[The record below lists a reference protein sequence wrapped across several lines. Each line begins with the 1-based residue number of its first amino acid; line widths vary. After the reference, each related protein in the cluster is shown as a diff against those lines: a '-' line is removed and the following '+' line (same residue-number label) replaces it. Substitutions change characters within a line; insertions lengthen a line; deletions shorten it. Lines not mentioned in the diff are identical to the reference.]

1 MLINKNNVY
10 YRKWAVTNPKAVL
23 LSVHGMGAQSER
35 SDDMAK
41 FLKTKKITTYAI
53 ELRGYGELAQ
63 KPGYVKS
70 MKVYHE
76 DIKILKEIIKAENKG
91 KPIFIIGES
100 MGGVISHITVLDY
113 DNDYAGLIEVVPVY
127 LDNMNISVAQKVSFA
142 TSAIFNPEKPILM
155 PFKSEEL
162 TRDKAVLKKLNN
174 DKREIKIAS
183 AGLLVNMLFA
193 QLRALFN
200 PKGIKIPVLFLLA
213 GKDTLGDNKTST
225 GLFNKMETD
234 KEIIVYPDSYHS
246 LTIEKNRKEVFKDIY
261 QWMEKKMPGNNK
273 PR

>member
-1 MLINKNNVY
+1 MLLNKNSVY

-35 SDDMAK
+35 SDDIAK
-41 FLKTKKITTYAI
+41 FLKTKKISTYAI

-76 DIKILKEIIKAENKG
+76 DIKILKEIIKTENKG

-100 MGGVISHITVLDY
+100 MGGVISHNTVLD
-113 DNDYAGLIEVVPVY
+113 DGSDYAGLIEVVPVY
-127 LDNMNISVAQKVSFA
+127 LDNMNISVMQKVSFA
-142 TSAIFNPEKPILM
+142 ANGIFNPQKQILM

-162 TRDKAVLKKLNN
+162 TRDKAVLNKLKK

-183 AGLLVNMLFA
+183 AGLLVNLLFE
-193 QLRALFN
+193 QLRGLFN

-213 GKDTLGDNKTST
+213 GKDMLGDNKVST
-225 GLFNKMETD
+225 GLFNKLTTD
-234 KEIIVYPDSYHS
+234 KEMIVYKDSYHS

-261 QWMEKKMPGNNK
+261 TWMEKKMPGK
-273 PR
+273 KKK